1 MKTLSNKADIDWFLF
16 QRELEESGQTNNP
29 WYGIRCKSCIHWKQ
43 YINKPEYG
51 ECKYFEE
58 LNNNLSDEEYNPNF
72 KNPEYCLNCHQ
83 NSGCE
88 VWDGI
93 WMK

>member
-1 MKTLSNKADIDWFLF
+1 MKTFQNQDDIDWVLF
-16 QRELEESGQTNNP
+16 QQELEESGQTNNP
-29 WYGIRCKSCIHWKQ
+29 WYGIRCKSCIYWKQ

-58 LNNNLSDEEYNPNF
+58 ANNNLSDDEYNPNS
-72 KNPEYCLNCHQ
+72 KNPDYCLNCHQ

-88 VWDGI
+88 VWDGT

>member
-1 MKTLSNKADIDWFLF
+1 MKTFQNQDDIDWVLF
-16 QRELEESGQTNNP
+16 QQELEESGQMNNP
-29 WYGIRCKSCIHWKQ
+29 WYGIRCKSCIYWKQ

-58 LNNNLSDEEYNPNF
+58 VNNNLSDDEYNPNF
-72 KNPEYCLNCHQ
+72 KNPDYCLNCHQ

>member
-1 MKTLSNKADIDWFLF
+1 MKTFQNQDDIDWVLF
-16 QRELEESGQTNNP
+16 QQELEESGQTNNP
-29 WYGIRCKSCIHWKQ
+29 WYGIRCKSCIYWKQ

-58 LNNNLSDEEYNPNF
+58 VNNNLSDDESNPSF
-72 KNPEYCLNCHQ
+72 KNPDYCLNCHQ

>member
-1 MKTLSNKADIDWFLF
+1 MKTFQNQDDIDWVLF
-16 QRELEESGQTNNP
+16 QQELEESGQMNNP
-29 WYGIRCKSCIHWKQ
+29 WYGIRCKSCIYWKQ
-43 YINKPEYG
+43 YINKPEYD

-58 LNNNLSDEEYNPNF
+58 VNNNLSDDEYNPNF
-72 KNPEYCLNCHQ
+72 KNPDYCLNCHQ

>member
-1 MKTLSNKADIDWFLF
+1 MKTFQNQDDIDWVLF
-16 QRELEESGQTNNP
+16 QQELEESGQTNNP
-29 WYGIRCKSCIHWKQ
+29 WYGIRCKSCIYWKQ

-58 LNNNLSDEEYNPNF
+58 ANNNLPDDEYNPNF
-72 KNPEYCLNCHQ
+72 KNPDYCLNCHQ
-83 NSGCE
+83 NSGCD

>member
-29 WYGIRCKSCIHWKQ
+29 WYGIRCKSCIYWKQ

-58 LNNNLSDEEYNPNF
+58 LNNNLPDEEYNPNF

>member
-1 MKTLSNKADIDWFLF
+1 MKTFQNQDDIDWVLF
-16 QRELEESGQTNNP
+16 QQELEESGQTNNP
-29 WYGIRCKSCIHWKQ
+29 WYGIRCKSCIYWKQ

-58 LNNNLSDEEYNPNF
+58 ANNNLPDDEYNPNF
-72 KNPEYCLNCHQ
+72 KNPDYCLNCHQ

-88 VWDGI
+88 VWDGT

>member
-1 MKTLSNKADIDWFLF
+1 MKTFQNQDDIDWVLF
-16 QRELEESGQTNNP
+16 QQELEESGQMNNP
-29 WYGIRCKSCIHWKQ
+29 WYGIRCKSCIYWKQ

-58 LNNNLSDEEYNPNF
+58 VNNNLHDDEYNPNF
-72 KNPEYCLNCHQ
+72 KNPDYCLNCHQ